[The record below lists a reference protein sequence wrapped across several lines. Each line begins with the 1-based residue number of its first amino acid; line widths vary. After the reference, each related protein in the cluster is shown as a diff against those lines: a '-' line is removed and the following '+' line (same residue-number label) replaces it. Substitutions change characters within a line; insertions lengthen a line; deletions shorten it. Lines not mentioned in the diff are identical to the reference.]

1 MSQTA
6 DVIDRFTGAYD
17 FLSNFYPSVI
27 TLDGM
32 DFNTVE
38 HSFQAA
44 KTSDLNERRA
54 LQLAKSPAE
63 AKRLGRKVTLRP
75 DWEQVKFSIMEA
87 LVRQKFT
94 RYPELAEM
102 LLDTGDA
109 TLIEGNTW
117 NDRTWGMTKTK
128 QGKYIGKNGL
138 GTILM
143 KIRDE
148 LRESN

>member
-1 MSQTA
+1 MSQKA
-6 DVIDRFTGAYD
+6 DVIDRFTGPYD
-17 FLSNFYPSVI
+17 FLSNFYPSAI
-27 TLDGM
+27 TLDGL

-38 HSFQAA
+38 HAFQAA
-44 KTSDLNERRA
+44 KTSDLDERQA

-109 TLIEGNTW
+109 RLIEGNTW
-117 NDRTWGMTKTK
+117 NDRTWGMTKTR
-128 QGKYIGKNGL
+128 QGEYIGKNWL
-138 GTILM
+138 GIILM